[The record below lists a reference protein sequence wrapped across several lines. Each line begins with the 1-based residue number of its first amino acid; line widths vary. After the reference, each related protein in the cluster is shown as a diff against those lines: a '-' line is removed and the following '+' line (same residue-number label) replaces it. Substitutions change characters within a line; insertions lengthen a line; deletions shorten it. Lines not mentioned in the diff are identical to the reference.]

1 MSVRQGPPNMDDAAG
16 EAVVAATGDLSPELF
31 VTWGRQ
37 LVEWIADYLASAEQ
51 YPVLSRVKPGDVAAA
66 LPESPSAAG
75 EPLDAII
82 ADFERAIVPGLTHWN
97 HPGFFAY
104 FANSAPVPGIL
115 AELLTAALNVNAMLW
130 RTSPAATELELRATD
145 WLRQMMGL
153 DADWQGHI
161 NDTASISTMLA
172 LAAAREAAGLDVRE
186 RGMAG
191 RADLPVLRVYCSEQ
205 AHSSVD
211 KGALT
216 LGIGH
221 ENVVHVPVDDEFRM
235 RPDALRARIDEDL
248 AHGMCP
254 IAVVATVG
262 TTSTTSIDPVREI
275 AQVIRDVAATGSGAN
290 PGLRHRSPWLHIDAA
305 YGGSAAIVPS
315 MRHVLDGAE
324 LADSLVVNPHKWL
337 FTPVDCSVLYVKQP
351 EILRRAFSL
360 VPEYLTSRQH
370 TEAVNLMDYGVQLGR
385 RFRALKLW
393 MVIRAFGADG
403 LASRIEAHCA
413 LAREFASWVRAEP
426 GWEVMAPVPFST
438 VCYRY
443 APVGTSET
451 EREAINAAIL
461 ERVNASGKAF
471 ISHTKLNGAYA
482 LRLAIGNIRTER
494 RHVETAWELLREG
507 ARQPRPSLNPSE

>member
-1 MSVRQGPPNMDDAAG
+1 LTVRQEP
-16 EAVVAATGDLSPELF
+16 ETGDLSPELF
-31 VTWGRQ
+31 VTYGRQ

-66 LPESPSAAG
+66 LPTSPPAVG

-115 AELLTAALNVNAMLW
+115 AELLAAALNVNAMLW

-153 DADWQGHI
+153 DADWHGHI

-172 LAAAREAAGLDVRE
+172 LAAARESAGLDIRE

-191 RADLPVLRVYCSEQ
+191 RSDLPALRVYCSEH

-221 ENVVHVPVDDEFRM
+221 ENVVHIPVDEQFRM
-235 RPDALRARIDEDL
+235 RPEVLRERMTEDIAR
-248 AHGMCP
+248 GMRP
-254 IAVVATVG
+254 LAVVATVG
-262 TTSTTSIDPVREI
+262 TTSTTSIDPVRAI
-275 AQVIRDVAATGSGAN
+275 AEVIRDVASSSPSGTRA
-290 PGLRHRSPWLHIDAA
+290 PDAKPWLHVDAA
-305 YGGSAAIVPS
+305 YGGSAAVVPS

-351 EILRRAFSL
+351 EVLRRAFSL
-360 VPEYLTSRQH
+360 VPEYLTSREH
-370 TEAVNLMDYGVQLGR
+370 TDVVNLMDYGVQLGR

-393 MVIRAFGADG
+393 MVIRAFGAEG
-403 LASRIEAHCA
+403 LASRIEAHCE
-413 LAREFASWVRAEP
+413 LAREFASWVSAEP

-443 APVGTSET
+443 APNGTNET
-451 EREAINAAIL
+451 EREAMNAAIL

-471 ISHTKLNGAYA
+471 ISHTKLNGKYA
-482 LRLAIGNIRTER
+482 LRMAIGNIRTER
-494 RHVETAWELLREG
+494 RHVEAAWQLLRQA
-507 ARQPRPSLNPSE
+507 AR

>member
-1 MSVRQGPPNMDDAAG
+1 MTVSPDDAGAVDEVAG
-16 EAVVAATGDLSPELF
+16 PTGDLSPELF
-31 VTWGRQ
+31 VRYGRQ
-37 LVEWIADYLASAEQ
+37 LVEWVADYLASAEQ
-51 YPVLSRVKPGDVAAA
+51 YPVLSRVKPGEVAAA
-66 LPESPSAAG
+66 LPASPPSG
-75 EPLDAII
+75 PEPLDEII
-82 ADFERAIVPGLTHWN
+82 ADFERAIMPGITHWN

-104 FANSAPVPGIL
+104 FANSSPVPGIL
-115 AELLTAALNVNAMLW
+115 AELLTAALNANAMLW

-153 DADWQGHI
+153 DAGWQGHI

-211 KGALT
+211 KGAIT
-216 LGIGH
+216 LGLGH
-221 ENVVHVPVDDEFRM
+221 ENVVHIPVDEQFRM
-235 RPDALRARIDEDL
+235 RPEVLRARMAEDV
-248 AHGMCP
+248 ARGMHP
-254 IAVVATVG
+254 LAVVATVG

-275 AQVIRDVAATGSGAN
+275 GAAIEGMETRGAAK
-290 PGLRHRSPWLHIDAA
+290 PWLHIDAA
-305 YGGSAAIVPS
+305 YGGSAAVVPA

-337 FTPVDCSVLYVKQP
+337 FTPVDCSVLYVKSP
-351 EILRRAFSL
+351 EILKRAFSL
-360 VPEYLTSRQH
+360 VPEYLTSRSH
-370 TEAVNLMDYGVQLGR
+370 SDAVNLMDYGVQLGR

-393 MVIRAFGADG
+393 MVIRAFGAEG
-403 LASRIEAHCA
+403 LATRIESHCA

-438 VCYRY
+438 VCYRH
-443 APVGTSET
+443 APDGSSEE
-451 EREAINAAIL
+451 ERERINAAIL
-461 ERVNASGKAF
+461 EHVNASGKAF
-471 ISHTKLNGAYA
+471 ISHTKLNGRYA

-494 RHVETAWELLREG
+494 GHVAEAWRVLREG
-507 ARQPRPSLNPSE
+507 AIGLRPR

>member
-1 MSVRQGPPNMDDAAG
+1 MTVRPDEPATIDGTPG
-16 EAVVAATGDLSPELF
+16 ATGDLSPELF
-31 VTWGRQ
+31 VRYGRQ
-37 LVEWIADYLASAEQ
+37 LVEWVADYLASAEQ
-51 YPVLSRVKPGDVAAA
+51 YPVLSRVKPGEVAAA
-66 LPESPSAAG
+66 LPVSPPAAA
-75 EPLDAII
+75 EPLDEII
-82 ADFERAIVPGLTHWN
+82 ADFERSIMPGITHWN

-115 AELLTAALNVNAMLW
+115 AELLTAALNANAMLW

-153 DADWQGHI
+153 DAAWQGHI

-172 LAAAREAAGLDVRE
+172 IAAAREAAGLDVRE

-191 RADLPVLRVYCSEQ
+191 RSDLPVLRVYCSEH

-211 KGALT
+211 KGAIT

-221 ENVVHVPVDDEFRM
+221 ENVVHVPVDEEFRM
-235 RPDALRARIDEDL
+235 RPDVLRARIAEDR
-248 AHGMCP
+248 ARGMYP
-254 IAVVATVG
+254 LAVVATVG
-262 TTSTTSIDPVREI
+262 TTSTTSVDPVREI
-275 AQVIRDVAATGSGAN
+275 AGVIREVGAAGSGAN
-290 PGLRHRSPWLHIDAA
+290 AEPHHKSPWLHVDAA
-305 YGGSAAIVPS
+305 YGGSAAVVPA

-337 FTPVDCSVLYVKQP
+337 FTPVDCSVLFVKEP

-360 VPEYLTSRQH
+360 VPEYLTSRSH
-370 TEAVNLMDYGVQLGR
+370 SDAVNLMDYGVQLGR

-393 MVIRAFGADG
+393 MVIRAFGAEG
-403 LASRIEAHCA
+403 LATRIESHCA
-413 LAREFASWVRAEP
+413 LAREFASWVRGEA

-443 APVGTSET
+443 APDGTSEEAR
-451 EREAINAAIL
+451 ERMNAAIL
-461 ERVNASGKAF
+461 EHVNASGKAF
-471 ISHTKLNGAYA
+471 ISHTKLNGRYA

-494 RHVETAWELLREG
+494 RHVAEAWSLLRN
-507 ARQPRPSLNPSE
+507 AATPTP